1 MEVGE
6 STTKTIL
13 ANKKWNDT
21 QIRLVAGEEYHFK
34 ASGQW
39 KDWTIVCDE
48 DGHTS
53 PNPLLRASERFRRVP
68 KERWFAVIGTI
79 QQNEDTSFR
88 IGVEAKISPRSTGL
102 LYCFANDVSFMYW
115 NNTGEIQLTVTRT
128 R

>member
-1 MEVGE
+1 MEIVE

-13 ANKKWNDT
+13 ASTKWNDT
-21 QIRLVAGEEYHFK
+21 QIRLVAGAEYHFK

-39 KDWTIVCDE
+39 RDWTIVCNV
-48 DGHTS
+48 DGYTS
-53 PNPLLRASERFRRVP
+53 PNSLLRASERFRRVS
-68 KERWFAVIGTI
+68 KERWFALIGTI